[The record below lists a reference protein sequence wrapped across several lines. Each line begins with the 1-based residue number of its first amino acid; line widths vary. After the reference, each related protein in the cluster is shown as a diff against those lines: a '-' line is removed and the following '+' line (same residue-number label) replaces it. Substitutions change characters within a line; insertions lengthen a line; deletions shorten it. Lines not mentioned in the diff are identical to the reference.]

1 METNIIQLLEA
12 FICAVVNVFGGINYD
27 VTMAEELERQINVI
41 HEIELGNYIFA
52 HISSNLFK

>member
-1 METNIIQLLEA
+1 MKIKIIQLLEA
-12 FICAVVNVFGGINYD
+12 LICVVVNVFSGIDYN

-41 HEIELGNYIFA
+41 REIESGNYIFA